1 MSSQSNPL
9 HPTFE
14 GFVASTFDS
23 LLLFEACLSGQLK
36 HVPRRPHDRE
46 RRDLIKSSNVFIY
59 EENVS
64 GIKRWTDG
72 VIWSPS
78 RILGNFLI
86 YRELDKPF
94 RPGKKKGALNRKH
107 RPTGG
112 IGKADSASHLNL
124 TGFGSSAPKDDLR
137 GKDIESAWIGSLT
150 NSYAF
155 KAGGLVK
162 KTISINFRGI
172 PHHLVSYYNVAD
184 AAAGTLDTPSRRFD
198 FRNIS
203 PRIELIIPQ
212 KFRVPP
218 MDEVQYVSEENGDCS
233 GLLVTMA
240 DTQLF
245 TGAPNGYLPEPYPSQ
260 LTMLPQVLAT
270 CYTYH
275 PQPQNLI
282 EMDTFTL
289 VQVPQSLPFTIPP
302 SIGSSASSL
311 VPSSI
316 SPVVPSSTTSP
327 SYAPGP
333 LGNYSLGQTSRFSM
347 ENDVHRTKP
356 LHYPTRQKSGYELAQ
371 PTVLYQ
377 QTEK

>member
-1 MSSQSNPL
+1 MSSSY
-9 HPTFE
+9 
-14 GFVASTFDS
+14 A
-23 LLLFEACLSGQLK
+23 
-36 HVPRRPHDRE
+36 
-46 RRDLIKSSNVFIY
+46 
-59 EENVS
+59 ENVS

-94 RPGKKKGALNRKH
+94 RSGKKKRALNRKH

-112 IGKADSASHLNL
+112 IGKADSASHLNI
-124 TGFGSSAPKDDLR
+124 TGFGSSTPKDDLR

-162 KTISINFRGI
+162 KTISINFRGV
-172 PHHLVSYYNVAD
+172 PHHLISYYNIAD
-184 AAAGTLDTPSRRFD
+184 AAAGTLDTPSKRFD
-198 FRNIS
+198 FRTIS
-203 PRIELIIPQ
+203 PRIELIVRQ

-218 MDEVQYVSEENGDCS
+218 MDEAQFVAKENGDCS

-240 DTQLF
+240 DTQSF
-245 TGAPNGYLPEPYPSQ
+245 TGASNGHLPELYPSQ
-260 LTMLPQVLAT
+260 FTTLPQVHAT

-275 PQPQNLI
+275 PQTQNRI

-289 VQVPQSLPFTIPP
+289 VQVAQSFPFTIPP

-327 SYAPGP
+327 SHAPGP
-333 LGNYSLGQTSRFSM
+333 LGNGS
-347 ENDVHRTKP
+347 
-356 LHYPTRQKSGYELAQ
+356 
-371 PTVLYQ
+371 
-377 QTEK
+377 